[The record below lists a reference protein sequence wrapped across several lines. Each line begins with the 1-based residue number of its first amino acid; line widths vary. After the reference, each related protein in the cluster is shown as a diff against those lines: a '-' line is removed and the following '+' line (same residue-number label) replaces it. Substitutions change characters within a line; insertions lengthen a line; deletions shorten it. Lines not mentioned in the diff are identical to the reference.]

1 MANFYGTSRSNY
13 FRVRNG
19 VLFKGWVEMRG
30 LQLLDK
36 DHVDSEGHL
45 VEKLWGIA
53 PGSSSEDGCWP
64 SYEFNVYTAEVKGR
78 IMSGI
83 DGTTV
88 KHVDVD
94 LRIEERE
101 DGDEEAEQ
109 AEARQL
115 YQEHL
120 ETLPEWDPRL
130 QPYTRID
137 NIHITTEDYEIDI
150 VAELTNHLADGEVA
164 VLISVGNEKLRY
176 ICGRAIAFNNKRE
189 ERRIDLN
196 DIYELAAEL
205 GPNVTEAAY

>member
-13 FRVRNG
+13 FRVRNE

-36 DHVDSEGHL
+36 QYMDAEGHPT
-45 VEKLWGIA
+45 EKFWGIA

-64 SYEFNVYTAEVKGR
+64 SYEFNVYNAEVSGR

-88 KHVDVD
+88 KQVDID
-94 LRIEERE
+94 LRIRERE
-101 DGDEEAEQ
+101 VGEEDAEE

-120 ETLPEWDPRL
+120 ETLLEWDPRI
-130 QPYTRID
+130 QPYTKVD
-137 NIHITTEDYEIDI
+137 NINITTEDYEIDI

-176 ICGRAIAFNNKRE
+176 IDGRAIAVNNKGE
-189 ERRIDLN
+189 ERRIDLG

-205 GPNVTEAAY
+205 GSHVTEAVY